1 MAYYKNPE
9 YYDDFQRAYKDA
21 LAPHPDINNLSLD
34 NWETIAYMMYL
45 RGRDYEE
52 RMVYKNERE
61 I

>member
-1 MAYYKNPE
+1 MAYYGNPE
-9 YYDDFQRAYKDA
+9 YYDDFQRAYKNA
-21 LAPHPDINNLSLD
+21 LAPHPNINNLTPD

-52 RMVYKNERE
+52 RKGYEHVGR